1 MHQKVVKVVSHYTAS
16 LRKTHTNG
24 RLSTP
29 LIYTLTCQISFS
41 MNIFKR
47 TSQKSLLY
55 RTGCLDVFL
64 NFACKIKAHLS
75 KTIRIFSVAPNGLG
89 VEAKF
94 RRRWFSCF
102 QKAVHLCKML
112 IFSLQ
117 NYQNFLWAQTVM
129 ESIYISLTLLHTDT
143 HCVSVNLLKK
153 RANAICLH
161 WKYKTI

>member
-89 VEAKF
+89 GDDFPVFRKLYICAKCSSSLSKII
-94 RRRWFSCF
+94 RIFSMSTNCDG
-102 QKAVHLCKML
+102 VHLYIINPSTHRHTL
-112 IFSLQ
+112 
-117 NYQNFLWAQTVM
+117 FL
-129 ESIYISLTLLHTDT
+129 
-143 HCVSVNLLKK
+143 
-153 RANAICLH
+153 
-161 WKYKTI
+161 

>member
-1 MHQKVVKVVSHYTAS
+1 MMAEVTVWKVFKALFWSKITKHCFHWCFYIFSPNCKNRCIKYLPLLETEVLKKETDLNHEKLLELCVHQKVVKVVSHYTAS

-94 RRRWFSCF
+94 RRR
-102 QKAVHLCKML
+102 
-112 IFSLQ
+112 
-117 NYQNFLWAQTVM
+117 
-129 ESIYISLTLLHTDT
+129 
-143 HCVSVNLLKK
+143 
-153 RANAICLH
+153 
-161 WKYKTI
+161 